1 MEILRIVSRKGQDTG
16 GKMQGKST
24 ETMAEAKDITGE
36 AVKVPT
42 DEWTT
47 ASLAHASI
55 LLTATLGS
63 VGGIGLPVGLAVPL
77 VMYLGYRK
85 QSRFVA
91 FHALQAFV
99 YQLVGALIVAVSGV
113 LVGAAWTVSGTLA
126 AVLVGFA
133 MMPFAAALTLMLVG
147 LAIAWLAYGLYAAYH
162 VYQGRDLRYWLI
174 GEILERE
181 VKL

>member
-1 MEILRIVSRKGQDTG
+1 
-16 GKMQGKST
+16 MQET
-24 ETMAEAKDITGE
+24 ENTAGE

-55 LLTATLGS
+55 LLTVTLGT
-63 VGGIGLPVGLAVPL
+63 VGGIGAPVGLAVPL

-85 QSRFVA
+85 QSRFIA
-91 FHALQAFV
+91 FHALQAFA
-99 YQLVGALIVAVSGV
+99 YQLAGVLIVAALGAR
-113 LVGAAWTVSGTLA
+113 VGAAWAVSGTLA
-126 AVLVGFA
+126 TVLVGFA
-133 MMPFAAALTLMLVG
+133 LMPFAASLTLLLAG
-147 LAIAWLAYGLYAAYH
+147 AAIAWIVYGLYAAYQ

-174 GEILERE
+174 GDYLERE

>member
-1 MEILRIVSRKGQDTG
+1 
-16 GKMQGKST
+16 MQET
-24 ETMAEAKDITGE
+24 ENTAGE

-55 LLTATLGS
+55 LLTVTLGT
-63 VGGIGLPVGLAVPL
+63 VGGIGAPVGLAVPL

-85 QSRFVA
+85 QSRFIA
-91 FHALQAFV
+91 FHALQAFA
-99 YQLVGALIVAVSGV
+99 YQLAGVLIVAALGA
-113 LVGAAWTVSGTLA
+113 LVGAAWAVSGTLA
-126 AVLVGFA
+126 TVLVGFA
-133 MMPFAAALTLMLVG
+133 LMPFAASLTLLLAG
-147 LAIAWLAYGLYAAYH
+147 AAIAWILYGLYAAYQ

-174 GEILERE
+174 GDYLERE

>member
-1 MEILRIVSRKGQDTG
+1 
-16 GKMQGKST
+16 MQET
-24 ETMAEAKDITGE
+24 ENTAGE

-55 LLTATLGS
+55 LLTVTLGT
-63 VGGIGLPVGLAVPL
+63 VGGIGAPVGLAVPL

-85 QSRFVA
+85 QSRFIA
-91 FHALQAFV
+91 FHALQAFA
-99 YQLVGALIVAVSGV
+99 YQLAGVLIVAALGA
-113 LVGAAWTVSGTLA
+113 LVGAAWAVSGTLA
-126 AVLVGFA
+126 TVLVGFA
-133 MMPFAAALTLMLVG
+133 LMPFAASLTLLLAG
-147 LAIAWLAYGLYAAYH
+147 AAIAWIVYGLYAAYQ

-174 GEILERE
+174 GDYLERE